1 MKKLQKQE
9 KSNSVKKENKNKEI
23 PSQTF
28 NTQLNF
34 LMENELNAIGKLP
47 SPDLQNRAMTV
58 IEKSLEYKKDN
69 DNKIL
74 DLENK
79 NLEIKKKD
87 MQSYHFWNGFGMIS
101 FLIIT
106 CLFEGAGV
114 YLITNGYD
122 TGSYFSFAIGILPFL
137 PKIIDSIKKKPKN

>member
-1 MKKLQKQE
+1 MKKLQKQKTPNTIKQE
-9 KSNSVKKENKNKEI
+9 NQNKEN

-47 SPDLQNRAMTV
+47 KDLADRIVTML
-58 IEKSLEYKKDN
+58 EKSLEYKKDN

-79 NLEIKKKD
+79 NIEIRKKD
-87 MQSYHFWNGFGMIS
+87 IKSYHFWNGFGMVS
-101 FLIIT
+101 FLLIT
-106 CLFEGAGV
+106 ITSICVGLYLILNGHNEGA
-114 YLITNGYD
+114 
-122 TGSYFSFAIGILPFL
+122 YFAFILGALTLL
-137 PKIIDSIKKKPKN
+137 PKIIDSIKNKPKN

>member
-1 MKKLQKQE
+1 M
-9 KSNSVKKENKNKEI
+9 SDSAKKEDKNTEI

-47 SPDLQNRAMTV
+47 KDLADRIVTML
-58 IEKSLEYKKDN
+58 EKSLEYKKDN

-79 NLEIKKKD
+79 NIKLIMKVVGYENDK
-87 MQSYHFWNGFGMIS
+87 YHLS
-101 FLIIT
+101 KST
-106 CLFEGAGV
+106 
-114 YLITNGYD
+114 
-122 TGSYFSFAIGILPFL
+122 S
-137 PKIIDSIKKKPKN
+137 

>member
-1 MKKLQKQE
+1 MKKSQKQKTPNTIKQE
-9 KSNSVKKENKNKEI
+9 NQNKEN

-47 SPDLQNRAMTV
+47 KDLADRIVTML
-58 IEKSLEYKKDN
+58 EKSLEYKKDN

-79 NLEIKKKD
+79 NIEIRKKD
-87 MQSYHFWNGFGMIS
+87 IKSYHFWNGFGMVS
-101 FLIIT
+101 FLLIT
-106 CLFEGAGV
+106 ITSICVGL
-114 YLITNGYD
+114 YLILNGHNK
-122 TGSYFSFAIGILPFL
+122 GAYFAFILGALTLL
-137 PKIIDSIKKKPKN
+137 PKIIDSIKNKPKN

>member
-1 MKKLQKQE
+1 MKKSQKQKTPNTIKQE
-9 KSNSVKKENKNKEI
+9 NQNKEN

-47 SPDLQNRAMTV
+47 KDLAGRIVTML
-58 IEKSLEYKKDN
+58 EKSLEYKKDN

-79 NLEIKKKD
+79 NIEIRKKD
-87 MQSYHFWNGFGMIS
+87 IKSYHFWNGI
-101 FLIIT
+101 
-106 CLFEGAGV
+106 
-114 YLITNGYD
+114 
-122 TGSYFSFAIGILPFL
+122 FSTY
-137 PKIIDSIKKKPKN
+137 